1 MCIDKLAIIIPVYNE
16 GDNIKALL
24 DRILRDIKTPV
35 EANIIYDFDEDT
47 TLPVLAKI
55 KGLYP
60 FPVRAMKNAYGKG
73 ALNAIKTGLR
83 HAGQETMLVVMAD
96 LSDSLE
102 IADEMFRKITEEGC
116 DIVCGSRYMK
126 GGSQQGGPK
135 LKRLLSRI
143 AGLSLHWLTGIP
155 THDIS
160 NSFKMYRKSVID
172 TMEIESDGG
181 FEIGMELTVK
191 AFAAGYKIVEIP
203 SSWED
208 RTTGESRFHLWEWLP
223 KYLKWYGWALKQ
235 RFKLQIESSN

>member
-1 MCIDKLAIIIPVYNE
+1 MHINKLAIIIPAYNE

-24 DRILRDIKTPV
+24 DRIQRDIKIPV
-35 EANIIYDFDEDT
+35 EVNVIYDFDEDT

-60 FPVRAMKNAYGKG
+60 FTVRAIKNAYGKG
-73 ALNAIKTGLR
+73 VLNAIKTGLR
-83 HAGQETMLVVMAD
+83 HAGQEAMLVVMAD

-102 IADEMFRKITEEGC
+102 IADEMYRKITEEGC
-116 DIVCGSRYMK
+116 DIVFGSRYMK

-135 LKRLLSRI
+135 LKGLLSRM
-143 AGLSLHWLTGIP
+143 AGLSLHWLTGIH

-203 SSWED
+203 SSWKD
-208 RTTGESRFHLWEWLP
+208 RTTGESRFHLWKWLP
-223 KYLKWYGWALKQ
+223 KYLKWYGWALRR
-235 RFKLQIESSN
+235 RFKLQ

>member
-1 MCIDKLAIIIPVYNE
+1 MHIDKLAIIIPAYNE

-35 EANIIYDFDEDT
+35 EVNIIYDFDEDT

-60 FPVRAMKNAYGKG
+60 FTVRAMKNAYGKG

-83 HAGQETMLVVMAD
+83 HAGQEAMLVVMAD

-102 IADEMFRKITEEGC
+102 IADEMYRKITEEGC

-135 LKRLLSRI
+135 LKDFF
-143 AGLSLHWLTGIP
+143 P
-155 THDIS
+155 
-160 NSFKMYRKSVID
+160 
-172 TMEIESDGG
+172 E
-181 FEIGMELTVK
+181 
-191 AFAAGYKIVEIP
+191 
-203 SSWED
+203 
-208 RTTGESRFHLWEWLP
+208 
-223 KYLKWYGWALKQ
+223 
-235 RFKLQIESSN
+235 

>member
-1 MCIDKLAIIIPVYNE
+1 MHADKLAIIVPVYNE
-16 GDNIKALL
+16 GGNIKALL

-35 EANIIYDFDEDT
+35 EVNVVYDFDEDT
-47 TLPVLAKI
+47 TLPVLAKV
-55 KGLYP
+55 KETYP
-60 FPVRAMKNAYGKG
+60 FPVKPMKNTYGKG

-83 HAGQETMLVVMAD
+83 HTNQDAMLVVMAD

-102 IADEMFRKITEEGC
+102 IADEMYRKITKEGC

-135 LKRLLSRI
+135 LKGFLSRV
-143 AGLSLHWLTGIP
+143 AGCSLHWLIGIP

-191 AFAAGYKIVEIP
+191 AFVAGYKIMEIP
-203 SSWED
+203 SSWQD
-208 RTTGESRFHLWEWLP
+208 RATGASRFHLWKWLP
-223 KYLKWYGWALKQ
+223 KYLKWYGWVLKQ
-235 RFKLQIESSN
+235 RFKLSIGESH